1 LYSFG
6 KPDFSDDKSYEVTQ
20 LDSHISL
27 QFNNLTGGI
36 YELWIY
42 LEPVD
47 IEILRQPHEP
57 IMLEYDVEIR
67 HGKTITEKKYSHLLE
82 KAQIG
87 MSRRLFTVPKDFLWS
102 AKGVEVIIKNMRF
115 NDTFPPYYKTM
126 KFYLKR
132 YGFIAAMF
140 Y

>member
-1 LYSFG
+1 MKMQKLFSCCFFLFLPCCLYSFG

-67 HGKTITEKKYSHLLE
+67 HGKTITEKN
-82 KAQIG
+82 I
-87 MSRRLFTVPKDFLWS
+87 
-102 AKGVEVIIKNMRF
+102 VICLR
-115 NDTFPPYYKTM
+115 
-126 KFYLKR
+126 KR
-132 YGFIAAMF
+132 KLGWAVVCL
-140 Y
+140 